1 MKSSTLKYALPC
13 LVALLAVT
21 WQPAVGYDLLTFDPD
36 HRLSFD
42 ADYKGYGNNPDFTVV
57 IDNSASK
64 ITFTM
69 GGESTTHKFS
79 KTGPALIRGERIHVF
94 RGLANDHSMQVVVKG
109 KSCQDNMTGRIHE
122 TMVTVYHEGEVY
134 PGCGDVLNTRV
145 W

>member
-1 MKSSTLKYALPC
+1 MKSSILKVAVPC
-13 LVALLAVT
+13 LLAIAAVS
-21 WQPAVGYDLLTFDPD
+21 WQPVIGAGTQTFDPD

-42 ADYKGYGNNPDFTVV
+42 ADYKGYGNSPDWTVE

-69 GGESTTHKFS
+69 GEESSTHKFS

-122 TMVTVYHEGEVY
+122 TMVTVYHGDEVY